1 MSVIGP
7 SFRHGSVLLSVHL
20 LAWPA
25 MSQETAD
32 RPVVAPKVSADR
44 VSVDLV
50 VRDMKGRPVLDL
62 RSNEV
67 EIYEDGV
74 RQNVVDFRLVVREGA
89 TANRSVGRG
98 SSTADGSS
106 REALT
111 TSVEGE
117 DGLEAGAPDAAKP
130 SLVALVFD
138 RLGPA
143 ARSLAHQTAAAYVAK
158 GHPGKLSVGLFSIDQ
173 TLTTLQMFTDDAE
186 ALRVAVDR
194 VLSLDPTSFT
204 GLAERQRVRELSDR
218 QAQFARTEEGAGEAH
233 VAAAEFAGAP
243 ARQGHGSILSGDAEL
258 PLLLLKSRMLTALDA
273 LERDQQGFA
282 TTNALLALVSG
293 LQTTPGRKAIVLFSE
308 GLQIPPAVEASF
320 QSVISAANRANVAI
334 YCADAAGLRV
344 ASSADEAR
352 REIQLLRNRP
362 DGAIEDVTSGP
373 GGETIRLPSN
383 RPNETT
389 GGART
394 KVLER
399 NEDALQFAPE
409 SGLGKLAAQTAGSL
423 IQGTNDLLPG
433 LREVDED
440 LGTYYLLSYAPKNE
454 VYDGRF
460 RKITVKVKRPH
471 GRLQAR
477 QGYLAIKT
485 ALPVPAL
492 DHEGP
497 ALAHLESG
505 ALPTT
510 ISLRLRGLQFPEQP
524 RLSTVPILIEVPS
537 GDFEF
542 ATDSKAQAW
551 RQDFTIL
558 AVVRDASRRMVTKL
572 SQRYA
577 LTGPL
582 DRLEEA
588 RRRAV
593 LFYREA
599 QLPAGAYTV
608 EAIAHDA
615 RSGAAGG
622 ARVALELPLTAE
634 GRLRA
639 SSLVVVQSAEPL
651 DEPSKADPRP
661 LHYGAIQI
669 YPNLGEP
676 VARQSGKPLAFFLSA
691 WPSAGGALAAS
702 AVEILRGQGESVMR
716 MEMPVPAPDANGR
729 VQLAGS
735 VPIGT
740 LETGAYWLRVTLDD
754 GVGRATRAA
763 SFTLAP

>member
-1 MSVIGP
+1 MSVIGQ
-7 SFRHGSVLLSVHL
+7 SLRHGSVLVAALML
-20 LAWPA
+20 GWPA
-25 MSQETAD
+25 ASQETAD
-32 RPVVAPKVSADR
+32 GPVVAPGVSADR

-50 VRDMKGRPVLDL
+50 VRDKKGRPVLDL
-62 RSNEV
+62 RSSEV
-67 EIYEDGV
+67 EVYEDGV
-74 RQNVVDFRLVVREGA
+74 RQDVGTFRLVVREG
-89 TANRSVGRG
+89 TE
-98 SSTADGSS
+98 ADQN
-106 REALT
+106 AVQ
-111 TSVEGE
+111 TSARAAGAAQGTLAPPAFG
-117 DGLEAGAPDAAKP
+117 DAGLEPGAVDTASP

-138 RLGPA
+138 RLSPA
-143 ARSLAHQTAAAYVAK
+143 SRSLAHKTATAYVGKA
-158 GHPGKLSVGLFSIDQ
+158 HPGRLSVGVFSIDR

-194 VLSLDPTSFT
+194 VLSLDPTGFT
-204 GLAERQRVRELSDR
+204 GVAERQKVRELSDR
-218 QAQFARTEEGAGEAH
+218 QRQFARTEEGAGEAH
-233 VAAAEFAGAP
+233 VAAAEFAGPP
-243 ARQGHGSILSGDAEL
+243 ARQGHGSIASGDAEL
-258 PLLLLKSRMLTALDA
+258 PALLLKTRMLSALDA

-293 LQTTPGRKAIVLFSE
+293 LQTVAGRKAIVLFSE
-308 GLQIPPAVEASF
+308 GLQIPPPVEASF
-320 QSVISAANRANVAI
+320 ESVISAANRGNVAI

-362 DGAIEDVTSGP
+362 DADVIDR
-373 GGETIRLPSN
+373 ETIHLPQDS
-383 RPNETT
+383 PNETT

-409 SGLGKLAAQTAGSL
+409 SGLGKLAAQTGGSL

-460 RKITVKVKRPH
+460 RTITIKVKRPH

-492 DHEGP
+492 DYEGP

-505 ALPTT
+505 ALPTA
-510 ISLRLRGLQFPEQP
+510 IPLRLRGLHFPDQP
-524 RLSTVPILIEVPS
+524 PLSTVPILIEVPE
-537 GDFEF
+537 GEFEF

-558 AVVRDASRRMVTKL
+558 AVVRDATRRIVTKL

-588 RRRAV
+588 RRGAV
-593 LFYREA
+593 LFYREV
-599 QLPAGAYTV
+599 QLQPGSYTV

-622 ARVALELPLTAE
+622 ARVSLDLPVTAQ

-676 VARQSGKPLAFFLSA
+676 VRRQAGKPLAFFLSA

-702 AVEILRGQGESVMR
+702 AVEILRGQGESVVR
-716 MEMPVPAPDANGR
+716 MEMPVPPPDANGR

-735 VPIGT
+735 LPIGT
-740 LETGAYWLRVTLDD
+740 LEAGAYWLRVTLDD